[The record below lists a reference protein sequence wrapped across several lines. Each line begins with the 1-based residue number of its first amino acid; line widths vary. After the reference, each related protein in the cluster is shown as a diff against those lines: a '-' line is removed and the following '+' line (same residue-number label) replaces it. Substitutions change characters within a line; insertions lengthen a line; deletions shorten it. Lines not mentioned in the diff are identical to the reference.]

1 MPPPFRRSLPIAGV
15 AVLMTA
21 ALALADPPAGA
32 TPHVRP
38 ETREAHALLLEL
50 TARSE
55 TARGLVDAIDR
66 STFVVYIRHR
76 VFTPATWDGRI
87 GLVRS
92 SRPTRFLI
100 LELAAGRP
108 WLDQLV
114 ALGHELQHAAE
125 IAGVG
130 AALAPDGL
138 ARHYTRI
145 GDETGGIGEA
155 RTFETGAAR
164 AVAARVRRELS
175 ESSMRPTHDRE

>member
-1 MPPPFRRSLPIAGV
+1 MPSPFRRSLPIAGV

-38 ETREAHALLLEL
+38 ETREAQALLLAL
-50 TARSE
+50 TTHSE
-55 TARGLVDAIDR
+55 TARSLVDAIDR
-66 STFVVYIRHR
+66 TDFVVYIRHR
-76 VFTPATWDGRI
+76 VFTRATWDGRI

-108 WLDQLV
+108 WPDQLA

-125 IAGVG
+125 IARLG
-130 AALAPDGL
+130 AALDPDGL
-138 ARHYTRI
+138 ARHYA
-145 GDETGGIGEA
+145 GIGEEA
-155 RTFETGAAR
+155 GRSGETRRFETGAAR
-164 AVAARVRRELS
+164 AIAAQVRRELT
-175 ESSMRPTHDRE
+175 ESNMRPTHDRE